1 MKEILGEIQSGQ
13 FADEWMAEAESG
25 KPNFSK
31 LVAEGKGHQIED
43 VGEKLR
49 DLMPWLSSNKLVDKA
64 KN

>member
-1 MKEILGEIQSGQ
+1 MKEILAEIQSGQ

-25 KPNFSK
+25 KVKFNE
-31 LVAEGKGHQIED
+31 LVQQGKGHQIEQ

-49 DLMPWLSSNKLVDKA
+49 GLMPWLAANKLVDKA